1 MSNPPP
7 KTDGRIAIF
16 SDVHA
21 CLEALQAVLASIS
34 ARGISRILF
43 LGDIL
48 GYGPD
53 PAECLRLLRAG
64 AQVCLLGNHDAMAA
78 DAGFDLSRLSA
89 PVAIPL
95 DLARKQL
102 DAGEMLWLEE
112 RPLTWNAEGL
122 EASHAGLH
130 NPGLFIHLET
140 PEQVRRHF
148 SRQTAAISFFG
159 HTHVPVVYGVDERDR
174 LRMAPG
180 EEGEI
185 LLGAPGRY
193 AVGVGSVG
201 FSRDD
206 DPRACW
212 VEFLPDAPGVIFHR
226 VEFDAG
232 AAARRTA
239 AMLAGPAGVAG
250 CD

>member
-1 MSNPPP
+1 MSSTPP
-7 KTDGRIAIF
+7 KPDGRIALF

-21 CLEALQAVLASIS
+21 CMEALQAVLASIS
-34 ARGISRILF
+34 ARGISRIIF
-43 LGDIL
+43 LGDVL

-53 PAECLRLLRAG
+53 PAECLRLLRTA
-64 AQVCLLGNHDAMAA
+64 AEVCLLGNHDAMAA
-78 DAGFDLSRLSA
+78 DAGVDLCRLSA

-159 HTHVPVVYGVDERDR
+159 HTHVPVVYGLDERDR

-180 EEGEI
+180 EEGKI
-185 LLGAPGRY
+185 VLAGAGRY
-193 AVGVGSVG
+193 AVGVGSAG

-212 VEFLPDAPGVIFHR
+212 VEFLPDAPGVIFPR
-226 VEFDAG
+226 VEFDDG
-232 AAARRTA
+232 AIACRTA
-239 AMLAGPAGVAG
+239 AMLADPARVA
-250 CD
+250 

>member
-1 MSNPPP
+1 MSSTPP
-7 KTDGRIAIF
+7 KPDGRIALF

-21 CLEALQAVLASIS
+21 CMEALQAVLASIS
-34 ARGISRILF
+34 ARGISRIIF
-43 LGDIL
+43 LGDVL

-53 PAECLRLLRAG
+53 PAECLRLLRTA
-64 AQVCLLGNHDAMAA
+64 AEVCLLGNHDAMAA
-78 DAGFDLSRLSA
+78 DAGFDLCRLSA

-140 PEQVRRHF
+140 PEQVRRHL

-159 HTHVPVVYGVDERDR
+159 HTHVPVVYGLDERDR

-180 EEGEI
+180 EEGKI
-185 LLGAPGRY
+185 VLAGAGRY
-193 AVGVGSVG
+193 AVGVGSAG

-226 VEFDAG
+226 VEFDDG
-232 AAARRTA
+232 AIACRTA
-239 AMLAGPAGVAG
+239 AMLADPARVA
-250 CD
+250 